1 MQSVLSNM
9 NETILVSEKSVD
21 QDTINN
27 LNTLKWG
34 EALDSGFVVIPSA
47 LLRNQHKLGLNDGEI
62 VVLLNLLMS
71 WWGLSELPHIQTT
84 TIANR
89 MHVTRRTVQRHI
101 ENLEQKK
108 FIRRIWA
115 KRGVNE
121 RAGATYDLSGTVA
134 ILKEYGQLAHPAR
147 VANLQSEQAKELT

>member
-1 MQSVLSNM
+1 MS
-9 NETILVSEKSVD
+9 ETIQVNEQSTD
-21 QDTINN
+21 QDSTNN

-34 EALDSGFVVIPSA
+34 EALDSGFVVIPNA
-47 LLRNQHKLGLNDGEI
+47 LLRHQHKLGLNDGEI

-89 MHVTRRTVQRHI
+89 MHVTRRTIQRHI
-101 ENLEQKK
+101 ESLELKN

-115 KRGVNE
+115 KRGANE

-134 ILKEYGQLAHPAR
+134 ILKEYGQFAHPAR
-147 VANLQSEQAKELT
+147 ATNLQSKQAKELP